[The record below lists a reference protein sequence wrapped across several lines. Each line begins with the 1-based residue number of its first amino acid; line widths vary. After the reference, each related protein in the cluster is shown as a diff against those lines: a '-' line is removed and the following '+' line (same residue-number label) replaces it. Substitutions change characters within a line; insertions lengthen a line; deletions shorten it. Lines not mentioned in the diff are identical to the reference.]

1 LAAEQEEIPENIA
14 AAITEISERA
24 TLLIRDEIELA
35 RAEIA
40 AKVRKL
46 VTGAVVGV
54 VSGVFIVSPACS
66 SSRGSPGSPG
76 TSSSPPASSSVAGM
90 FILEGLAWLAW
101 YEFFPAGEFF
111 WGFFVM
117 AGVLLALAVL
127 GGVLAARALRR
138 GPPAPTMAIDEA
150 RKIREAVAGPEP
162 QEASS

>member
-35 RAEIA
+35 RAEIS
-40 AKVRKL
+40 AKLRKIL
-46 VTGAVVGV
+46 TGAVVGV
-54 VSGVFIVSPACS
+54 V
-66 SSRGSPGSPG
+66 
-76 TSSSPPASSSVAGM
+76 AGM
-90 FILEGLAWLAW
+90 FIIIAAMFVLEGLAWLAW
-101 YEFFPAGEFF
+101 YEFFPAGQFF

-138 GPPAPTMAIDEA
+138 STPPAPTMAIDEA
-150 RKIREAVAGPEP
+150 RKIREAVTAPEP
-162 QEASS
+162 QQAS